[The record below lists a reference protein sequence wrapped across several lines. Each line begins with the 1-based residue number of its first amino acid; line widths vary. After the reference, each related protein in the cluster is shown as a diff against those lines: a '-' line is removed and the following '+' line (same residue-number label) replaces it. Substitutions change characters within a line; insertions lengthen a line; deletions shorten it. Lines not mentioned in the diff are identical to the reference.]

1 MTVIEN
7 IAADPSEARFDA
19 FWTAWLEGDRTWMP
33 PISAPALRTVDLFG
47 AAGGFGLGASLA
59 ASAFGRRAVFG
70 AVVDVDGPA
79 TEVYARSLP
88 VRRRIVES
96 VAGLIDYRLAGRG
109 EPRLSYPPEIVS
121 PELAAEVGRTGL
133 LIGGPPCQG
142 HSNLNNHTRRDDP
155 RNDLYVTSAAIGIA
169 LKAPAIVL
177 ENVPTVRQASGD
189 VVDIAKTILRADGYG
204 VSDVVLRWDALG
216 GWQTRRR
223 HMLVAV
229 KDATDEAIATHLRD
243 WESKAG
249 HEPSRGRPARSV
261 GFAMERMPRRSEDG
275 TFDSSPTMGAANRVR
290 VDALYERGLHD
301 MPFDLRPECHR
312 DGTSYEAVYGRM
324 HEDRPSPTI
333 TTGIGTPGQGRFLH
347 PIEPRLITPHEAARI
362 QGFPDDHGF
371 DGSMSRKSLAKWIGD
386 AVPPMLGAIAVGTAL
401 SLVLDEPFD
410 PPWDPDG
417 R

>member
-1 MTVIEN
+1 MTATETLTV
-7 IAADPSEARFDA
+7 DPSEARFDA
-19 FWTAWLEGDRTWMP
+19 FWRRWLSGDRSWMP
-33 PISAPALRTVDLFG
+33 PISAPTLRTVDLFG

-79 TEVYARSLP
+79 TEVYAKTLP
-88 VRRRIVES
+88 VRRRVVRS
-96 VAGLIDYRLAGRG
+96 VADLVDYRLARG
-109 EPRLSYPPEIVS
+109 DEPRLSYPPEIVS
-121 PELAAEVGRTGL
+121 PELASEVGRTGL

-142 HSNLNNHTRRDDP
+142 HSNLNNHTRRNDP

-169 LKAPAIVL
+169 LEAPAIVL
-177 ENVPTVRQASGD
+177 ENVPTVRQAFGD
-189 VVDIAKTILRADGYG
+189 VVDIAKTILRADDYG
-204 VSDVVLRWDALG
+204 VADVVLRWDALG

-229 KDATDEAIATHLRD
+229 KGASEDTMASRLRD
-243 WESKAG
+243 WESKAD
-249 HEPSRGRPARSV
+249 HEPGRGRPARPV
-261 GFAMERMPRRSEDG
+261 GFAMEGMPPYAECG
-275 TFDSSPTMGAANRVR
+275 TYDSAPTMRPENRAR
-290 VDALYERGLHD
+290 VDALYERNLHD

-312 DGTSYEAVYGRM
+312 DGTSYGAVYGRM
-324 HEDRPSPTI
+324 HGDRPSPTI

-347 PIEPRLITPHEAARI
+347 PNEPRLVTPHEAARI
-362 QGFPDDHGF
+362 QGFPDGHGF
-371 DGSMSRKSLAKWIGD
+371 DGDMPRKALAKWIGD

-401 SLVLDEPFD
+401 SFVLDRPFD